1 MLDHATYLCL
11 VLCTI
16 AEPVFFKKCSQLF
29 GCSKKKKKVMSRS
42 NTSSPMKK
50 SEPFLSKANTTYERG
65 LLNQSKRFGQDGD
78 SDEEKSVSMVF

>member
-1 MLDHATYLCL
+1 
-11 VLCTI
+11 
-16 AEPVFFKKCSQLF
+16 
-29 GCSKKKKKVMSRS
+29 MSRS